1 MLPKLTTE
9 YMIIER
15 NSYLTKLIDSRHNGM
30 IKIITGIRRCGK
42 SYLLFELFTNW
53 LRNQGVDDQHIIHID
68 LENRRQSNLR
78 DPDILLEYIDSKLT
92 DSSMHYVMIDE
103 IQHVREFED
112 VLNSYLKVKNAD
124 LYVTGSNARFLS
136 KDVVTTFRGR
146 GDEIRVHPLSFKE
159 FVSVS
164 EGSMQGSLNEFMR
177 FGGMPQIVLEKHSE
191 KKVSLLNNLNTET
204 YIRDIKDRYQ
214 IKHDEVL
221 SDLLNILA
229 SSIGGLTNP
238 SKLAN
243 TFESVKKIKAN
254 RITIT
259 SYLDYICDSFLVEKS
274 MRFDVK
280 GKKYIDTPYKY
291 YFTDLGLR
299 NSRIGFRQIEPGHLM
314 ENLIYN
320 ELRMRGYN
328 VDVGVV
334 NISTR
339 DENGRQFKRQHEVD
353 FVCNKGN
360 QCYYI
365 QSAYKLMDVDKIKQ
379 ETASL
384 RAIYDNFKK
393 IVIVGDE
400 TMVQRDNDGITYLS
414 IYDFLMHDNALEL

>member
-1 MLPKLTTE
+1 MLPKLTTTI
-9 YMIIER
+9 MIIER
-15 NSYLTKLIDSRHNGM
+15 NTYLAQLIDSRHNGM
-30 IKIITGIRRCGK
+30 IKILTGIRRCGK
-42 SYLLFELFTNW
+42 SFLIFELFSNW
-53 LRNQGVDDQHIIHID
+53 LRKQGVDESHIIHID
-68 LENRRQSNLR
+68 LEDRRQSNLKN
-78 DPDILLEYIDSKLT
+78 PDILLEYIDSKLK
-92 DSSMHYVMIDE
+92 DPAMHYVMIDE
-103 IQHVREFED
+103 IQHVKEFED

-124 LYVTGSNARFLS
+124 LYVTGSNAKFLS

-146 GDEIRVHPLSFKE
+146 GDEIRVYPLSFKE
-159 FVSVS
+159 FTSVYT
-164 EGSMQGSLNEFMR
+164 GSMQSAFNEYMR
-177 FGGMPQIVLEKHSE
+177 FGGMPQVVLEKHPE
-191 KKVSLLNNLNTET
+191 KKAMLLNNLNTET

-214 IKHDEVL
+214 IKNDEIL
-221 SDLLNILA
+221 NDLLNILA

-243 TFESVKKIKAN
+243 TFESVKRIKAN
-254 RITIT
+254 RITIA
-259 SYLDYICDSFLVEKS
+259 SYLDYICDSFLIEKS
-274 MRFDVK
+274 SRFDVK

-291 YFTDLGLR
+291 YYTDLGLR
-299 NSRIGFRQIEPGHLM
+299 NARIGFRQIEPSHLM

-320 ELRMRGYN
+320 ELRIRGFN

-334 NISTR
+334 NISSR
-339 DENGRQFKRQHEVD
+339 DENGKQYKRQHEVD

-365 QSAYKLMDVDKIKQ
+365 QSAYKLMDVDKITQ

-384 RAIYDNFKK
+384 RAINDSFKK

>member
-1 MLPKLTTE
+1 
-9 YMIIER
+9 MIIER
-15 NSYLTKLIDSRHNGM
+15 NTYLAQLIDSRHNGM
-30 IKIITGIRRCGK
+30 IKILTGIRRCGK
-42 SYLLFELFTNW
+42 SFLIFELFSNW
-53 LRNQGVDDQHIIHID
+53 LRKQGVDESHIIHID
-68 LENRRQSNLR
+68 LEDRRQSNLKN
-78 DPDILLEYIDSKLT
+78 PDILLEYIDSKLK
-92 DSSMHYVMIDE
+92 DPAMHYVMIDE
-103 IQHVREFED
+103 IQHVKEFED

-124 LYVTGSNARFLS
+124 LYVTGSNAKFLS

-146 GDEIRVHPLSFKE
+146 GDEIRVYPLSFKE
-159 FVSVS
+159 FTSVYT
-164 EGSMQGSLNEFMR
+164 GSMQSAFNEYMR
-177 FGGMPQIVLEKHSE
+177 FGGMPQVVLEKHPE
-191 KKVSLLNNLNTET
+191 KKAMLLNNLNTET

-214 IKHDEVL
+214 IKNDEIL
-221 SDLLNILA
+221 NDLLNILA

-254 RITIT
+254 RMTIA
-259 SYLDYICDSFLVEKS
+259 SYLDYICDSFLIEKS
-274 MRFDVK
+274 SRFDVK

-291 YFTDLGLR
+291 YYTDLGLR
-299 NSRIGFRQIEPGHLM
+299 NARIGFRQIEPSHLM

-320 ELRMRGYN
+320 ELRMRGFN

-334 NISTR
+334 NISSR
-339 DENGRQFKRQHEVD
+339 DENGRQYKRQHEVD

-365 QSAYKLMDVDKIKQ
+365 QSAYKLMDVDKITQ

-384 RAIYDNFKK
+384 RAINDSFKK

>member
-1 MLPKLTTE
+1 
-9 YMIIER
+9 MIIER
-15 NSYLTKLIDSRHNGM
+15 NTYLAQLIDSRHNGM
-30 IKIITGIRRCGK
+30 IKILTGIRRCGK
-42 SYLLFELFTNW
+42 SFLIFELFSNW
-53 LRNQGVDDQHIIHID
+53 LRKQGVDESHIIHID
-68 LENRRQSNLR
+68 LEDRRQSNLKN
-78 DPDILLEYIDSKLT
+78 PDILLEYIDSKLK
-92 DSSMHYVMIDE
+92 DPAMHYVMIDE
-103 IQHVREFED
+103 IQHVKEFED

-124 LYVTGSNARFLS
+124 LYVTGSNAKFLS

-146 GDEIRVHPLSFKE
+146 GDEIRVYPLSFKE
-159 FVSVS
+159 FTSVYT
-164 EGSMQGSLNEFMR
+164 GSMQSAFNEYMR
-177 FGGMPQIVLEKHSE
+177 FGGMPQVVLEKHPE
-191 KKVSLLNNLNTET
+191 KKAMLLNNLNTET

-214 IKHDEVL
+214 IKNDEIL
-221 SDLLNILA
+221 NDLLNILA

-243 TFESVKKIKAN
+243 TFESVKRIKAN
-254 RITIT
+254 RITIA
-259 SYLDYICDSFLVEKS
+259 SYLDYICDSFLIEKS
-274 MRFDVK
+274 SRFDVK

-291 YFTDLGLR
+291 YYTDLGLR
-299 NSRIGFRQIEPGHLM
+299 NARIGFRQIEPSHLM

-320 ELRMRGYN
+320 ELRIRGFN

-334 NISTR
+334 NISSR
-339 DENGRQFKRQHEVD
+339 DENGKQYKRQHEVD

-365 QSAYKLMDVDKIKQ
+365 QSAYKLMDVDKITQ

-384 RAIYDNFKK
+384 RAINDSFKK